1 MDGSGDAPK
10 PFGGLDCRRAAVV
23 ISPLMTAIRIRSPL
37 IERFDIAWITEE
49 LIGISAFE
57 EIPGF
62 VFVAHWLFSFL
73 VVVVWDLRQEG
84 LSRGLTSSP
93 LLRVHHEGTTPTSTA
108 QLLILRLFVL
118 FGVRVPV
125 GPTSNHRPRKGSSSI
140 SRQIDSGSLPRKRL
154 DSVQRRR
161 R

>member
-1 MDGSGDAPK
+1 
-10 PFGGLDCRRAAVV
+10 
-23 ISPLMTAIRIRSPL
+23 MTAIRIRSPL

-93 LLRVHHEGTTPTSTA
+93 LLRVHRERTTPTYLFFLVYEYRLARPVTTVQEKA
-108 QLLILRLFVL
+108 ALPFPARLIRVACPGKDWTQFSAEGDEAVRLF
-118 FGVRVPV
+118 
-125 GPTSNHRPRKGSSSI
+125 T
-140 SRQIDSGSLPRKRL
+140 
-154 DSVQRRR
+154 
-161 R
+161 